1 MQKIRLICVG
11 NIKEKYFVDAIA
23 EYQKRLTRFCD
34 FKIVQIKECLLGD
47 GMNDKMVVDRESADI
62 LKKMQDGGFNICFDL
77 QGKEV
82 TSLELAKVI
91 KDRANFSDSTVNFII
106 GGSNGFND
114 EVRHNANMVI
124 RVGKLTFPHQLM
136 RVFAVEQI
144 YRAETIINNVKYHK

>member
-77 QGKEV
+77 QGKEI

-106 GGSNGFND
+106 GGSNGIRD
-114 EVRHNANMVI
+114 DIKELANY
-124 RVGKLTFPHQLM
+124 RLSFSKLTYPHGLF
-136 RVFAVEQI
+136 RLILLEQI
-144 YRAETIINNVKYHK
+144 YRSFKILNNETYHK